1 MKEQARKS
9 APPRESERDEHP
21 GAGLREKGEEISS
34 KIDAALDDIDDVLE
48 ENAAEFVQSY
58 IQRGG
63 E

>member
-1 MKEQARKS
+1 MSEQARKS
-9 APPRESERDEHP
+9 AQHRQTDREEQA
-21 GAGLREKGEEISS
+21 GAGLKDKGGEINS
-34 KIDAALDDIDDVLE
+34 KLDAVLDDIDDVLE